1 LTNSNSHFLEL
12 IDRKYPAETSIVLR
26 YRNAFTFGTEEEDA
40 RFKDLLKCTS
50 IREGARIFSLL
61 NYKGVEI
68 FVLDE
73 TSLMHTNTL
82 KSIDGCVTTAHCKL
96 AGYDR
101 VVLETGGNTGAALTA
116 YGTRSGL
123 ETFCFIPQ
131 ENLTLLNSKFFAS
144 KKAHLISVEDP
155 GLVKKSTQLFEKLY
169 GLKHIPETRW
179 RIEASRFRGLR
190 ILEYMLEASKKFDW
204 ITQTISAA
212 FGPIGIYWS
221 FWNLGKNIGT
231 VPRFL
236 GIQQEVNCPMYR
248 AWKARRPNLRPL
260 KIDSTSK
267 LLAPVM
273 YDVKPHTYGTYRDLL
288 GVLEETK
295 GALCTINRSE
305 FSTFLDRD
313 FEGMGIRGLLKEH
326 GVEMGELRE
335 KTGLIALAGTL
346 KEIDAGTIRKGSR
359 VLWCLTSGVSHAHG
373 GAKAEFNISDLKST
387 LKDYGEQISLAASH
401 A

>member
-1 LTNSNSHFLEL
+1 LTNSNSPFLES

-26 YRNAFTFGTEEEDA
+26 YRNAFAFGTEEEDA
-40 RFKDLLKCTS
+40 RFKDLLKSTS
-50 IREGARIFSLL
+50 IREGSRIFSLL
-61 NYKGVEI
+61 TYKGVEI
-68 FVLDE
+68 FALDE

-82 KSIDGCVTTAHCKL
+82 KSIDGCVTTARCKL
-96 AGYDR
+96 AGYER

-123 ETFCFIPQ
+123 ETFCFIPR
-131 ENLTLLNSKFFAS
+131 ENLPLLNSKFFAS
-144 KKAHLISVEDP
+144 PKAHLISVEDP
-155 GLVKKSTQLFEKLY
+155 GLVKKTTQTFEKLY
-169 GLKHIPETRW
+169 GLKHIPETCW

-190 ILEYMLEASKKFDW
+190 ILEYMLEVSTKFDW

-221 FWNLGKNIGT
+221 FWNLGKNMRK

-248 AWKARRPNLRPL
+248 AWKAKRPNLRPL
-260 KIDSTSK
+260 KIYSTSM
-267 LLAPVM
+267 LLTPVM

-288 GVLEETK
+288 GVLEQTK
-295 GALCTINRSE
+295 GGLCTINRTE
-305 FSTFLDRD
+305 FASFLDRD
-313 FEGMGIRGLLKEH
+313 FDGMGIRELLKEQ
-326 GVEMGELRE
+326 GVEIGELKE
-335 KTGLIALAGTL
+335 KTGLIGLAGTL

-359 VLWCLTSGVSHAHG
+359 VLWCLTSGVSHADG
-373 GAKAEFNISDLKST
+373 RAKAEFNIPSLQSALT
-387 LKDYGEQISLAASH
+387 DYGERIFSAALH